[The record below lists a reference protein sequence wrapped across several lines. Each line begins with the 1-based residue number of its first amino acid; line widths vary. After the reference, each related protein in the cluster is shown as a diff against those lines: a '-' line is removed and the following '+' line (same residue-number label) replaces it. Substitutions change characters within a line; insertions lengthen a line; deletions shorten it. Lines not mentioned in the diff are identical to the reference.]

1 MKNKTLDQV
10 IKLIYDDQVKTIRQK
25 NNELEREYFTIHKN
39 TIPFGDIL
47 DGLSYDDY
55 LDQLKVI
62 MRQGNPYKIESI
74 WGILQAYLFFSAG
87 HDMIFKKK
95 LQADIFTTVPLENLI
110 YPRLVDAIK
119 EKYNDV
125 SVMRNHPNCSENL
138 QSIAEMIYVYTEMS
152 ALLYFLYCSDFQFG
166 DHWQKVCPTTHEQVL
181 KILQESDMTIGEF
194 HHALVDDKCSQ
205 IKEVIGEISNQ
216 KLKRQYQNK
225 VEQLRLKK
233 HQEVE
238 ESADKKLPITY
249 FLDHSIFDFLS
260 DESHHPSIFE
270 ETENKKKKKNNYKIK
285 RHLIYH
291 NEILFLSIFSY

>member
-10 IKLIYDDQVKTIRQK
+10 IKLIYDDQVETIRQK

-39 TIPFGDIL
+39 TIPFGNVL

-55 LDQLKVI
+55 LAQLKVI
-62 MRQGNPYKIESI
+62 MRQGNPYKIESA
-74 WGILQAYLFFSAG
+74 WGILQEYLFFSAG

-95 LQADIFTTVPLENLI
+95 LQADI
-110 YPRLVDAIK
+110 VDDIK

-138 QSIAEMIYVYTEMS
+138 QSIAEIIYVYTEMS
-152 ALLYFLYCSDFQFG
+152 ALLYFLYCHDFQFG
-166 DHWQKVCPTTHEQVL
+166 DHWQQVCPTTHEQVL
-181 KILQESDMTIGEF
+181 KILQESDITIGEF
-194 HHALVDDKCSQ
+194 RHALVDDKCSQ

-216 KLKRQYQNK
+216 ELKCQYQDK

-238 ESADKKLPITY
+238 E
-249 FLDHSIFDFLS
+249 
-260 DESHHPSIFE
+260 
-270 ETENKKKKKNNYKIK
+270 
-285 RHLIYH
+285 
-291 NEILFLSIFSY
+291 